1 MIYTCKIPLQS
12 TSGVRV
18 DGKMYGLKEHPG
30 RIVIEMWEMTATTA
44 PNVLIDDMQ
53 PALSLPRN
61 MYHPMECCMVI
72 AMEDEVSTNE
82 GSHQGPAA
90 IVFIL
95 DYACV
100 L

>member
-1 MIYTCKIPLQS
+1 MILKCKISLQS

-18 DGKMYGLKEHPG
+18 DVKIHGLGEHPG

-53 PALSLPRN
+53 PALGLPRN

-72 AMEDEVSTNE
+72 AMEDEV
-82 GSHQGPAA
+82 
-90 IVFIL
+90 
-95 DYACV
+95 
-100 L
+100 